1 MKTQI
6 TILLMAFLTSICMAQ
21 NDSDDFKKYMEAEQN
36 AFKNYHTQQDSAF
49 IQYKDEIEQKWNEF
63 KESTNKE
70 WVSYSEGFAGRSVVD
85 FEAGKIEVK
94 AIIEKDNPQ
103 AEAIVKKNLKEHI
116 KSIFSEKDE
125 TKTAILS
132 NQVEIPHS
140 NEKITNQN
148 IEQIVDKIVEKSKI
162 TEMKGKDNQ
171 NRIVIAVSLDMVPNH
186 IKIRAEKFKSIIE
199 EKCRRFDVEPA
210 LVLAIIHTESFFN
223 PKAYNRHGNAYGMMQ
238 IVPKYAGL
246 TMNNVLYKKKTQPS
260 STQLFNAETNIE
272 MGTGYIRWL
281 IDYKWKKVKDK
292 TNQQYCII
300 CSYNGGP
307 GTIYKAMTGKMN
319 KIGTEKW
326 NKMFDDLNNMDNDKL
341 YKKLRK
347 DVPWKE
353 TRNYIKLV
361 KERMEQFY
369 NDI

>member
-1 MKTQI
+1 MKTKI
-6 TILLMAFLTSICMAQ
+6 TILLIAILTTICMAQ
-21 NDSDDFKKYMEAEQN
+21 NDTEAFRKFREAEQN

-70 WVSYSEGFAGRSVVD
+70 WVSYSEGFDGRSVVD
-85 FEAGKIEVK
+85 FETGKIEVK

-103 AEAIVKKNLKEHI
+103 AETIAKKNLKEQI
-116 KSIFSEKDE
+116 KSIFKEKDE
-125 TKTAILS
+125 TKKSILS
-132 NQVEIPHS
+132 EQVQTPNS
-140 NEKITNQN
+140 REKITDEN
-148 IEQIVDKIVEKSKI
+148 INQIVEEIVKKSKKS
-162 TEMKGKDNQ
+162 EMNSADKK
-171 NRIVIAVSLDMVPNH
+171 NRLVYTVSLNMVPNH
-186 IKIRAEKFKSIIE
+186 IKIRADKYKKIIE
-199 EKCRRFDVEPA
+199 EKCKQFDVDPA

-246 TMNNVLYKKKTQPS
+246 TMNNVLYKKNKQPS
-260 STQLFNAETNIE
+260 SNQLFNAETNIE
-272 MGTGYIRWL
+272 MGAGYLRWL
-281 IDYKWKKVKDK
+281 KDNKWKKVKDK
-292 TNQQYCII
+292 INLQYCII